1 LPQSGVTPPGI
12 GEAEVE
18 MQTMVEGYRG
28 LRLLV
33 NLNWD
38 HLFSA
43 CIILISMCTCAFAID
58 AMTPR

>member
-1 LPQSGVTPPGI
+1 
-12 GEAEVE
+12 

-28 LRLLV
+28 VALLV
-33 NLNWD
+33 NLNRD

-43 CIILISMCTCAFAID
+43 AIILITMFTCAFAID